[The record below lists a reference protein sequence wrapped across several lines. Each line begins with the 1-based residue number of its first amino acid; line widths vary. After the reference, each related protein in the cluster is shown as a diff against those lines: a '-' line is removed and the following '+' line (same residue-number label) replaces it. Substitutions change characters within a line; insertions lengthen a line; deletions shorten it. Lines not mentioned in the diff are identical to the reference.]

1 MQENLSARQAAA
13 TGEGRTPLQD
23 THSSIHPQGWALSR
37 EVLIPGKDLNGE
49 GQKRH
54 FPPVRDPGSPLSLA
68 ALSPPYSHPWGDCIS
83 MGLCMITSQPRG
95 MKAVCLDMVYPFQ
108 PLMIIRD

>member
-1 MQENLSARQAAA
+1 MYFRRRTKEIRRENLQENLSARQAAA

-23 THSSIHPQGWALSR
+23 THSSIHLQGWALSR

-54 FPPVRDPGSPLSLA
+54 FP
-68 ALSPPYSHPWGDCIS
+68 
-83 MGLCMITSQPRG
+83 Q
-95 MKAVCLDMVYPFQ
+95 
-108 PLMIIRD
+108 